1 MKYSTAGAVGAVVAV
16 AILAA
21 IGANRLNSIE
31 HRLVGLEQHLDQ
43 HQPLQHNN
51 DVADAGVA
59 MHGPADA
66 PVVIVEFSDFDCPYC
81 QQLQPTL
88 ERIRQHYGP
97 QVRSVFRQFPLVSL
111 HPNAW
116 KAAEASLCADEQNKF
131 LAMHAAMFDA
141 QGSLDVASLQTM
153 ARRLGLDGVAFDHCL
168 EVDRYHATV
177 QADIDAGLAAG
188 VDGTP
193 TLFIN
198 GIPVVGLV
206 PFEDIQDV
214 IKKALYAAH

>member
-1 MKYSTAGAVGAVVAV
+1 
-16 AILAA
+16 
-21 IGANRLNSIE
+21 
-31 HRLVGLEQHLDQ
+31 
-43 HQPLQHNN
+43 
-51 DVADAGVA
+51 